1 MNSLLVDTLNHWNWK
16 QWSFTFISFAKFCKY
31 QKENLIM
38 SNIPEIG
45 SNKFI
50 EAMHIVIFN
59 TKTLDF
65 EKVITEQFDA

>member
-1 MNSLLVDTLNHWNWK
+1 M
-16 QWSFTFISFAKFCKY
+16 
-31 QKENLIM
+31 M

-45 SNKFI
+45 SNNFI

>member
-1 MNSLLVDTLNHWNWK
+1 MNSILVTLNQWNWK
-16 QWSFTFISFAKFCKY
+16 QYSRDTFILFARFCKC

-38 SNIPEIG
+38 SNKPEIG

-50 EAMHIVIFN
+50 ERMQIVISN
-59 TKTLDF
+59 TKIFDF

>member
-1 MNSLLVDTLNHWNWK
+1 MNSILVDKLNQWNWE
-16 QWSFTFISFAKFCKY
+16 QYSLTFILFARFCKF
-31 QKENLIM
+31 QKENLMM

-45 SNKFI
+45 SNNFI